1 MRRLVTLGVL
11 AFGSIV
17 LAQMNHDMGSASM
30 MALEKVSGK
39 TFDIYWMS
47 QMVEHHNGAVEMS
60 RNVIRDGKD
69 ARVRQAAQAIIKVQ
83 STEIKQLQGWLK
95 TWYNTAPNKT
105 QTGLMR
111 ADMKPMIE
119 GATLQMAGMSKDA
132 DKRFLEAMI
141 PHHQSAVDM
150 GKLALKKALR
160 PELKKFAQGVIDV
173 QTREIAQYRTW
184 LKGWK

>member
-1 MRRLVTLGVL
+1 MRRLVVL
-11 AFGSIV
+11 MMLSFGSIV

-30 MALEKVSGK
+30 LALGKASGK
-39 TFDIYWMS
+39 TFDISWMS
-47 QMVEHHNGAVEMS
+47 QMIEHHNGAVEMS
-60 RNVIRDGKD
+60 RSVLKDGKD
-69 ARVRQAAQAIIKVQ
+69 ARVRQAAQAIIKAQ
-83 STEIKQLQGWLK
+83 TTEIKQLGGWLK
-95 TWYNTAPNKT
+95 TWYNAVPDKS
-105 QTGLMR
+105 QMALMR

-119 GATLQMAGMSKDA
+119 GATTQMEGMSFDT
-132 DKRFLEAMI
+132 DKRFLEGMI

-160 PELKKFAQGVIDV
+160 PELKKFAQVVIDV